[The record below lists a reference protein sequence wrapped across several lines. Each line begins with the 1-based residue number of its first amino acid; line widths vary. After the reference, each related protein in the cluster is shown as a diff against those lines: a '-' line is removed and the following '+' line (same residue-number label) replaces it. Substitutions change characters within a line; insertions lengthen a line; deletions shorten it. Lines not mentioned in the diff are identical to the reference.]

1 MGFLFPSQNSR
12 LYCPPPSSKL
22 WFQWGWLIKLKTA
35 PSHPKTPIL
44 STAASNLVCAV
55 AVVGV
60 YSCVISP
67 TETFMQL
74 GATKQ
79 IEVFAGEIKVLMTLR
94 IMFDSRLT
102 QWALYWVIAFFHPNV
117 VRCLWGCLGF
127 SLINIMLKKPWRE
140 SIWSSKQREGNGLFS
155 INYSPESQW
164 MQGFAPLR
172 PGQCRD
178 ADLTALARPLSVLRR
193 STSSWHL
200 VTWHVCSRHTAAVW
214 DRLHR
219 SPLKNGD
226 GFNSTLGK
234 TGQGKKSKA
243 VDLKT
248 VFRSR
253 ISLVI
258 WSSGWL
264 PPQKHIR
271 VSPLIPS
278 QVWVAKSADSQ

>member
-1 MGFLFPSQNSR
+1 MAGRGVGGWGGRAGVQYSAAWSDLASLQRVMKQLRRSATYTPIFLPNERMSRAQVKNEPAQRGAALREKKKMGFLFPSQNSR

-22 WFQWGWLIKLKTA
+22 WFQWGWLIKLKTT
-35 PSHPKTPIL
+35 PPHPKTPIL

-127 SLINIMLKKPWRE
+127 SLINIMLKKPGGKVYEAANRKKE
-140 SIWSSKQREGNGLFS
+140 TGCSALT
-155 INYSPESQW
+155 
-164 MQGFAPLR
+164 
-172 PGQCRD
+172 
-178 ADLTALARPLSVLRR
+178 TALKVNECRALLPSGPDN
-193 STSSWHL
+193 
-200 VTWHVCSRHTAAVW
+200 AEM
-214 DRLHR
+214 
-219 SPLKNGD
+219 
-226 GFNSTLGK
+226 
-234 TGQGKKSKA
+234 
-243 VDLKT
+243 
-248 VFRSR
+248 R
-253 ISLVI
+253 ISRRWRAL
-258 WSSGWL
+258 
-264 PPQKHIR
+264 
-271 VSPLIPS
+271 
-278 QVWVAKSADSQ
+278 SASCGGRRPAGIS